1 MIVRKVPEDRL
12 LTTMV
17 QCNEREKGR
26 EEGREGEGERESSLE
41 NTAEFG
47 SFVRLSYQGE
57 LAQMVERL
65 LSMRSRGDSL
75 CAVKLTF

>member
-47 SFVRLSYQGE
+47 SFVRLS
-57 LAQMVERL
+57 
-65 LSMRSRGDSL
+65 
-75 CAVKLTF
+75 